1 MYTKEFRCATCGPAA
16 ASHARTKNQ
25 RNCKKHMYED
35 LTKVLGFAKNVLAT
49 LNAFLNKG
57 E

>member
-1 MYTKEFRCATCGPAA
+1 MCYMWSGRCESCPY
-16 ASHARTKNQ
+16 KNQ

-35 LTKVLGFAKNVLAT
+35 LTKVLAFAKNVLAT